1 MTPPPEQL
9 RPDAAAIWSLPASGS
24 PATAGPDDW
33 HAGPAAW
40 GARPLDE
47 TVDGLAFLALAAL
60 VALAAGVV
68 VLVAGGEAWPAVVV
82 LLAILVAGGGTACWL
97 DLRAHGLRARDLERG
112 ALARPLWGLKGR
124 FAGGSCVDALPA
136 STRVAIGQNP
146 SGEVCLYA
154 NGREYPL
161 TRGELER
168 LRATLIVSAEAGAP
182 GRRAGAGAGGGA

>member
-1 MTPPPEQL
+1 MSAPADL
-9 RPDAAAIWSLPASGS
+9 RPEGPVTWSLPASVS

-68 VLVAGGEAWPAVVV
+68 LLVVGGEAWPAVVI
-82 LLAILVAGGGTACWL
+82 LLALLVAGGGTACWL

-124 FAGGSCVDALPA
+124 FVGGRCVDALPA
-136 STRVAIGQNP
+136 GTRVALGQNP
-146 SGEVCLYA
+146 SNEVCLYA
-154 NGREYPL
+154 HGREYPL
-161 TRGELER
+161 TRSELER
-168 LRATLIVSAEAGAP
+168 VRAALIVSPE
-182 GRRAGAGAGGGA
+182 RRADAAAGGAA